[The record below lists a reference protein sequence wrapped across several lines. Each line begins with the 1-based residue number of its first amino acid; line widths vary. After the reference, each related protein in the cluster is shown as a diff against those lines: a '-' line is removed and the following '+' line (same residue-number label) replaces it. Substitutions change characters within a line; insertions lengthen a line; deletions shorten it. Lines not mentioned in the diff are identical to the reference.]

1 MTNRPR
7 WLRESIAALPPEV
20 LGRVVAVGGDPNQC
34 REQAA
39 ECVRLANEGT
49 TQQSRDELIELAKAW
64 LTVAAQLESDKP
76 LLDALGDAQKAVTR
90 RAA

>member
-1 MTNRPR
+1 M
-7 WLRESIAALPPEV
+7 I
-20 LGRVVAVGGDPNQC
+20 GDPSQC

-49 TQQSRDELIELAKAW
+49 TQQGRDDFVELAKVW
-64 LTVAAQLESDKP
+64 LSLAAQIESDKP

>member
-1 MTNRPR
+1 MKV
-7 WLRESIAALPPEV
+7 EAMI
-20 LGRVVAVGGDPNQC
+20 GDPSQC

-49 TQQSRDELIELAKAW
+49 TLQGRDEFIELAKVW
-64 LTVAAQLESDKP
+64 LKLAAQFESDKP
-76 LLDALGDAQKAVTR
+76 LLDALGDAQKIVTR

>member
-1 MTNRPR
+1 M
-7 WLRESIAALPPEV
+7 
-20 LGRVVAVGGDPNQC
+20 GGNPSQC

-49 TQQSRDELIELAKAW
+49 NLQSRDEFIELAKVW
-64 LTVAAQLESDKP
+64 LAVAAQLESDKA
-76 LLDALGDAQKAVTR
+76 LLDALRDAQKAVTR

>member
-1 MTNRPR
+1 M
-7 WLRESIAALPPEV
+7 I
-20 LGRVVAVGGDPNQC
+20 GDPSQC

-49 TQQSRDELIELAKAW
+49 TPQGRDKFIELAKVW
-64 LTVAAQLESDKP
+64 LKLAAQFESDKP

>member
-1 MTNRPR
+1 M
-7 WLRESIAALPPEV
+7 I
-20 LGRVVAVGGDPNQC
+20 GDPSQC

-49 TQQSRDELIELAKAW
+49 TQQGRDDFVELAKVW
-64 LTVAAQLESDKP
+64 LSLAAQLESNKP

>member
-1 MTNRPR
+1 VAERAT
-7 WLRESIAALPPEV
+7 ALPPEKSSKV
-20 LGRVVAVGGDPNQC
+20 EARIGDPSQC

-49 TQQSRDELIELAKAW
+49 TPQGREFIELAKVW
-64 LTVAAQLESDKP
+64 LKLAAQFESDKP
-76 LLDALGDAQKAVTR
+76 LLDAMDDAQKAR

>member
-1 MTNRPR
+1 M
-7 WLRESIAALPPEV
+7 I
-20 LGRVVAVGGDPNQC
+20 GDPSQC

-49 TQQSRDELIELAKAW
+49 TPQGRDEFIELAKVW
-64 LTVAAQLESDKP
+64 LKLAAQLESDKP
-76 LLDALGDAQKAVTR
+76 LLDALDDAQKIVTR